1 MILFAIPLAC
11 GNAASLT
18 IRPAPGSEAS
28 RLLRRT
34 DSAFTGSDDADAVL
48 VADWEGDESDRAII
62 DYTDLVNGAVYHYRH
77 YCLVDGGWA
86 ASGDDRVVTPAYAPG
101 PLHSAP
107 DVASLVRERVDLGLD
122 GELLTGRLSHKQ
134 GHIPVLAANPSLES
148 VNWPLVTVILALRK
162 AEVRGIGETLVPCE
176 FDGEQWTVT
185 EGWMDRSNVQVAVW
199 ARNHEDRLRL
209 RDALQR
215 VLMLNLPVFDAAGL
229 LEIDISE
236 HEDFDFETY
245 DAPVYQSVFDFSCL
259 HAALVA
265 HQVPPITDVEIT
277 TDATACTEQ

>member
-1 MILFAIPLAC
+1 MIQFAIAMAC
-11 GNAASLT
+11 GNAVSLLLK
-18 IRPAPGSEAS
+18 PESGSAQW
-28 RLLRRT
+28 RLLRRK
-34 DSAFTGSDDADAVL
+34 DGAFAGYDDVDAVL
-48 VADWEGDESDRAII
+48 VSAADNDNDFSVVDYSDL
-62 DYTDLVNGAVYHYRH
+62 TNGQDYHYRH
-77 YCLVDGGWA
+77 YCLLDGEWV
-86 ASGDDRVVTPAYAPG
+86 ASGDDAVLAPAYVG
-101 PLHSAP
+101 EPLYSAP
-107 DVASLVRERVDLGLD
+107 DVTSFVRERVQLGMNA
-122 GELLTGRLSHKQ
+122 ELGAGRLSHDL
-134 GHIPVLAANPSLES
+134 GRIPVLAANPTVES
-148 VNWPLVTVILALRK
+148 VTLPVVTVILELRK

-236 HEDFDFETY
+236 HENFDFETY

-277 TDATACTEQ
+277 TDATARAEQ